1 VNNKAKEILEK
12 LYDMNDVNE
21 IDEISDYLFESIDDL
36 HLEGRFDIVDE
47 IIENINLS
55 KFNNYFLVGLLSITF
70 PARSKLKNRTS
81 MVNRIEYQFE
91 LRCPNRIPELIGGL
105 R

>member
-1 VNNKAKEILEK
+1 MNNKAKEILEK

-70 PARSKLKNRTS
+70 QLVRN
-81 MVNRIEYQFE
+81 
-91 LRCPNRIPELIGGL
+91 
-105 R
+105 